1 MKMIRVVG
9 WNMYV
14 DAAVCADGTDSNW
27 ILTFLGDVVFDR
39 AWLFDVV
46 FWLTNRFPCFCKE
59 L

>member
-1 MKMIRVVG
+1 
-9 WNMYV
+9 MYV